1 MIIHLAGSSK
11 NIEKDYTLYRAII
24 KAITECDSVL
34 SLDWI
39 EHAYHARNSKG
50 KEVNDWK
57 TSLAESF
64 SAISRADLVIIE
76 VSAGEYTQGYETAL
90 ALQQKKPTLII
101 SRHKASKTP
110 ASGLRSR
117 LLTTGYYK
125 NGKQNG
131 PWIYRSKDG
140 KVTEKELYRNGELA
154 SKKETEA
161 FFSKNKVQEQHKP
174 AAALNTTATPKPG
187 TANNKKP

>member
-125 NGKQNG
+125 NEDELEEVVKDFIKANTIATKDLRFNMFIDR
-131 PWIYRSKDG
+131 PIYNYLRSVSYDTG
-140 KVTEKELYRNGELA
+140 
-154 SKKETEA
+154 
-161 FFSKNKVQEQHKP
+161 KNKSEIIRELIHREINKP
-174 AAALNTTATPKPG
+174 KD
-187 TANNKKP
+187 